1 MDLSLFA
8 SSFHGGGGWWLWK
21 WWSVGSNGE
30 SWAEFVNCLILVS
43 MGFGLLDLRCFGVL
57 GVCWVLFSMGFGV
70 WLLRKCKK
78 RNKKLINPILY
89 PWQRGCVLV
98 RMHGGGGGVW
108 FG

>member
-21 WWSVGSNGE
+21 WWSVGSGGE
-30 SWAEFVNCLILVS
+30 SWGGFVNCLILVS
-43 MGFGLLDLRCFGVL
+43 MGFGLLDLRCF

-89 PWQRGCVLV
+89 P
-98 RMHGGGGGVW
+98 
-108 FG
+108 